1 MPCIHMG
8 ILYYIVVAVV
18 VVVVVVVVVILD
30 EYEIWYEYGF

>member
-8 ILYYIVVAVV
+8 ILYYI
-18 VVVVVVVVVILD
+18 VVVVVVVILD